1 MSNYPKID
9 YSKVLKSGK
18 VLAIVGSVSSAKS
31 NNMFNMIEYLL
42 EREKKVSC
50 FVLHEE
56 YKQILGDRVTYFT
69 TMEELEQLEN
79 SYIFVDEMGELL
91 DFTNRKASHIKSIMR
106 TFAQIEHNTNVLIL
120 CGVPDYFKKF
130 IGKYI
135 HDYIIHNSNLN
146 EFINQ
151 SPTKNFVT
159 GIKGNFVGSTRINT
173 GVGNCY
179 FQGRLYSVPYN
190 EKFDK
195 KKGQYHK
202 LYKGL

>member
-1 MSNYPKID
+1 MEYPKID
-9 YSKVLKSGK
+9 YSKVLKAGK
-18 VLAIVGSVSSAKS
+18 VLGIVGSVSSAKS

-42 EREKKVSC
+42 ERNKKVAC
-50 FVLHEE
+50 FLLHEE
-56 YKQILGDRVTYFT
+56 YKLILGDRVTYFT
-69 TMEELEQLEN
+69 TMAELEQIEGA
-79 SYIFVDEMGELL
+79 YIFVDEMGELL

-130 IGKYI
+130 VGQFIN
-135 HDYIIHNSNLN
+135 DYIIHNSNFI

-151 SPTKNFVT
+151 SPTKNFVQ
-159 GIKGNFVGSTRINT
+159 GIKGGFVGATRINT
-173 GVGNCY
+173 GISNCY
-179 FQGRLYSVPYN
+179 FQGRLYQVPYN

-195 KKGQYHK
+195 KKGQYCK